1 MPLTTRELELY
12 NKFYNQYKENPDK
25 FINQYGSDA
34 EKVARGRAVKLAQNT
49 TMKEQKTRIKEA
61 IKIALMKGPVEE
73 INSAEFVQS
82 RKDNDTEKNPVDTV
96 RMDVPL
102 LIRVMEF
109 AKEEAKTDMDL
120 HSAAEN
126 MIELSKND
134 RILNMDD
141 YNSIFTPDE
150 NTKQDRLQELAKQV
164 LAKLKSK

>member
-25 FINQYGSDA
+25 FINQYGADA
-34 EKVARGRAVKLAQNT
+34 EKVARGRAIKLAQNT

-61 IKIALMKGPVEE
+61 IKMALMKGPVEE